1 MAARIEPMSQTA
13 AGLVS
18 VLHRA
23 CFPEDPWDV
32 GAIERIMKIPGFF
45 GRIGWAQEDPVGFA
59 LALALGGEAEILSLG
74 VAPDHRR
81 TGMGSALLAA
91 VCSEARRRRAECVVL
106 EVAVNNEA
114 ARALYTAR
122 GFTVVGRRR
131 NYYHRAGR
139 FVDALILRILLIT
152 PSQAT

>member
-1 MAARIEPMSQTA
+1 MSRAA
-13 AGLVS
+13 AGPVS
-18 VLHRA
+18 ILHQA

-45 GRIGWAQEDPVGFA
+45 GRVGWAQDDPVGFA
-59 LALALGGEAEILSLG
+59 LALTLDGEAEILSLG

-91 VCSEARRRRAECVVL
+91 ICSEARRRHAECVVL
-106 EVAVNNEA
+106 EVAVNNGA

-131 NYYHRAGR
+131 NYYHQAGH
-139 FVDALILRILLIT
+139 FVDALILRIVLIT